1 VSALLYIDDR
11 HIGEYNGELQTCL
24 DNTMIR
30 ANIAIHLAVK
40 LFVSL
45 GYFLNLFKSIL
56 SPVQGITFLGMDID
70 SRDMSFY
77 ITDKRRHKLKDLRA
91 NILQASRVP
100 VQIVQMFTGLCISMC
115 LAIPGAKLYTSECN
129 HAISQSILNC
139 MDILIN
145 DNLREEIQY
154 WEFIDT
160 RIEPFPWL
168 ENRHYT
174 LTLSTDSSN
183 YKWGAV
189 IQGKDLNRDISDYWD
204 KDSMDLPIMIKE
216 ALALNNCLLS
226 LQEYIKN
233 KRIVAQVD
241 NQAVVFAWQN
251 QYSKNSDLSKIMK
264 DIFHILLENNCSLS
278 LTYVHTSKNPA
289 DVPSRALSKSDTTI
303 SQRPWVYLEYLFG
316 VHTVICVP

>member
-1 VSALLYIDDR
+1 
-11 HIGEYNGELQTCL
+11 
-24 DNTMIR
+24 M
-30 ANIAIHLAVK
+30 
-40 LFVSL
+40 
-45 GYFLNLFKSIL
+45 
-56 SPVQGITFLGMDID
+56 
-70 SRDMSFY
+70 
-77 ITDKRRHKLKDLRA
+77 
-91 NILQASRVP
+91 P

-115 LAIPGAKLYTSECN
+115 LAITGANLYTSECN
-129 HAISQSILNC
+129 HAISQSILIC

-216 ALALNNCLLS
+216 ALALKHCLLS
-226 LQEYIKN
+226 LQECIKN
-233 KRIVAQVD
+233 KRIVAKVD

-264 DIFHILLENNCSLS
+264 DIFHILLENNFSLS

-303 SQRPWVYLEYLFG
+303 SQRPWF
-316 VHTVICVP
+316 I